1 MWTLGSADGDERTPP
16 RARHRR
22 IAATEGTVE
31 RRATGGTTTMA
42 PRSDE
47 RQAPRHTSPRW
58 LPKYARGL
66 VALDF
71 AVAAAA
77 AVVAP
82 LVRFAD
88 GSSSGHAYVVCTLL
102 FPVLWV
108 VAAAASRAYEQRFLG
123 TGSEEYRRVF
133 NAAVRY
139 GAVVASVAFGF
150 AAPIPR
156 GYVVVSFPLATFGA
170 LVGRYAA
177 RQVLHAARRKG
188 SCHHRVL
195 LVGTERSISELVRQV
210 RRDTYAGFTVVG
222 ACLDRSTQDTID
234 GVPVVGTSGT
244 ILDALWATGADTLA
258 VTAWS
263 ILSQQQMRQLAW
275 DLEGSDIDVL
285 VAPAI
290 TDVTGPR
297 IHIRP
302 VAGLP
307 LLHVEQPE
315 FTGSRRVLKGGFD
328 RLLALGALLLLSPL
342 LLTIAVIIRLT
353 SPGPALFRQV
363 RVGKGGREFEMLKFR
378 SMRVTAEAELAAL
391 MAQNEAGDGLLFKI
405 RKDPRITPIGAWLRR
420 FSLDEVPQ
428 LVNVLRGQMS
438 LVGPRPPLPAEV
450 RHYGDDV
457 HRRLLVKPGLT
468 GLWQVSGRSD
478 LPWDEAVRL
487 DLDYVENWS
496 LAMDLTILWRTGA
509 AVVSRRGAY

>member
-1 MWTLGSADGDERTPP
+1 VWTLGSADADDREQP

-22 IAATEGTVE
+22 TATS
-31 RRATGGTTTMA
+31 AHPA
-42 PRSDE
+42 Q
-47 RQAPRHTSPRW
+47 RQAPSGTATLSPAGDERPAPQHTAPRW
-58 LPKYARGL
+58 LSEYARGL

-71 AVAAAA
+71 CIAAAA
-77 AVVAP
+77 AAAAP
-82 LVRFAD
+82 IVRFAD
-88 GSSSGHAYVVCTLL
+88 GSSSGSAYLVCALL

-108 VAAAASRAYEQRFLG
+108 VAAAASRGYEQRFVG

-139 GAVVASVAFGF
+139 GAVVAAVAFGF
-150 AAPIPR
+150 AVPIPR
-156 GYVVVSFPLATFGA
+156 GYVVVSFPLATVGA
-170 LVGRYAA
+170 LLGRYAA
-177 RQVLHAARRKG
+177 RQFLHARRRRG
-188 SCHHRVL
+188 RCQHRVL

-210 RRDTYAGFTVVG
+210 RGDTYAGFKVVG
-222 ACLDRSTQDTID
+222 ACLDRSAENTID
-234 GVPVVGTSGT
+234 GVPVVGTSRT
-244 ILDALWATGADTLA
+244 ILDALWATGADTVA
-258 VTAWS
+258 ITAWS

-328 RLLALGALLLLSPL
+328 RLVALTALLTLSPL
-342 LLTIAVIIRLT
+342 LLTIAAAIRVT

-378 SMRVTAEAELAAL
+378 SMRVTAEAELTAL
-391 MAQNEAGDGLLFKI
+391 MAQNEASDGLLFKI
-405 RKDPRITPIGAWLRR
+405 RKDPRITQIGAWLRR

-450 RHYGDDV
+450 REYGDDV

-496 LAMDLTILWRTGA
+496 LAFDLTILWRTGA
-509 AVVSRRGAY
+509 AVLSRRGAY